1 MAVGN
6 SKIKILYILEIL
18 KKYSDE
24 MHPLTSNEIIDKLS
38 GYGVTCERK
47 SLYSDIELLQL
58 AGYDII
64 NTKTPKSGYFLA
76 SREFEQP
83 ELALL
88 ADAVMAANF
97 VTPKKTGEILKK
109 LEGFLSVYDAKN
121 FRDRIFIDNTHKCEN
136 NEIYYNIDKI
146 QRAIEE
152 NKMVE
157 FTYVR
162 HKIIDGKPQ
171 EYTNTFYVSPYAL
184 TWVDDNYY
192 LIGNMHKYNNLLH
205 LRVDRMKSVEI
216 KKRDSRNFE
225 EVCEYRGFFDTADYT
240 AKAFN
245 MFGGEKAR
253 VELLC
258 KNESFEMVSDEFGKD
273 IVFIKHND
281 EHFRILCD
289 SIISEGLTSYL
300 VQFAD
305 KIEVLSP
312 PKLRRMVID
321 KIDRLCEV
329 YKK

>member
-1 MAVGN
+1 MAIGN
-6 SKIKILYILEIL
+6 SKIKVLYILEIL

-24 MHPLTSNEIIDKLS
+24 AHPLNSAEIIEKLLA
-38 GYGVTCERK
+38 YGVTCERK
-47 SLYSDIELLQL
+47 SLYNDIELLQI

-83 ELALL
+83 ELSLL

-109 LEGFLSVYDAKN
+109 LEGFLSVHDAVN
-121 FRDRIFIDNTHKCEN
+121 FRNRIFIDNTHKCEN

-146 QRAIEE
+146 QRAIEG
-152 NKMVE
+152 NKRVE
-157 FTYVR
+157 FTYIR
-162 HKIIDGKPQ
+162 HKIIDGKP
-171 EYTNTFYVSPYAL
+171 EEHKTTFYVSPYAL

-192 LIGNMHKYNNLLH
+192 LIGNMHKYNNLIH
-205 LRVDRMKSVEI
+205 LRVDRMKGVTI
-216 KKRDSRNFE
+216 QKKDARNFE
-225 EVCEYRGFFDTADYT
+225 EVSEYRGFFDTADYT

-253 VELLC
+253 IELLC
-258 KNESFEMVSDEFGKD
+258 KNESFEMVQDEFGKD
-273 IVFIKHND
+273 IVYIKHDDN
-281 EHFRILCD
+281 HFRILCD
-289 SIISEGLTSYL
+289 GIISEGLTSYL

-305 KIEVLSP
+305 NIEVLSP